1 MNLLVL
7 VCRKE
12 DVADIRDES
21 LQSFVV
27 ILVQGPG
34 FGVDRGV
41 PVAEFIVSSCCEVRF
56 PIEVK
61 HFGLLWC
68 CHSISR

>member
-7 VCRKE
+7 VCHEE
-12 DVADIRDES
+12 DVVDIRDES
-21 LQSFVV
+21 LKSFVV
-27 ILVQGPG
+27 VFVWGPG

-41 PVAEFIVSSCCEVRF
+41 LVAEFVVSSCCEVRF

-61 HFGLLWC
+61 HFGLL
-68 CHSISR
+68 